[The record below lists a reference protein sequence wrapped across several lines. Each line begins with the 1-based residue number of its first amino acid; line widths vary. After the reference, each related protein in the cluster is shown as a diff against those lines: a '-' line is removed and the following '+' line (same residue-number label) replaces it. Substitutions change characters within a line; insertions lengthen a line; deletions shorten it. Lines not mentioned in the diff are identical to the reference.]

1 MFRPQIQK
9 TSTLFFI
16 ALFNI
21 CMVYIA
27 INSETKVKKVG
38 YHHKVQASEKM
49 EQCLLSLNQNFSF
62 KKSELDIYKTG
73 LMGVNNSLI
82 TTIQDYDSSMVKS
95 KLLTTHPN
103 FAAIFVDFFY
113 ETEIQS
119 GDTIAVS
126 MTGSFPGANIALLSV
141 CEVMDITP
149 IIMSSAGSSS
159 WGANREELS
168 WPVIE
173 NFLHTQKIIK
183 KKSVAYSMGGDND
196 NGDNLSDRGIE
207 ILESVIPEN
216 VIFINELNLLDNIA
230 TKLNIFRESSKNY
243 SMYINIGGGASSLGS
258 GDDKDTLQVGLI
270 NLLDIQDFKFDG
282 FENSIAYNFLKPNNK
297 EKSEKDS
304 IVSPIPMLNIKN
316 ITKLVPESYKREF
329 FNKNMDIAKGSLFYK
344 YDSYNPFVILLCLFL
359 SLGLVVAI
367 GFFSHLQ
374 IKRRME
380 THEVDSII

>member
-21 CMVYIA
+21 CMVYLA
-27 INSETKVKKVG
+27 VNSEIKVKKIG

-49 EQCLLSLNQNFSF
+49 QQCLSAINQNFSF

-73 LMGVNNSLI
+73 LIGINNSSI

-103 FAAIFVDFFY
+103 FSAILVEFFY
-113 ETEIQS
+113 ETEIKD

-141 CEVMDITP
+141 CETMN
-149 IIMSSAGSSS
+149 IIPVIISSAGSSS

-173 NFLHTQKIIK
+173 DFLYAQKLIEQ
-183 KKSVAYSMGGDND
+183 KSVAYSMGGDND
-196 NGDNLSDRGIE
+196 NGDNLPDKGIE
-207 ILESVIPEN
+207 ILESAIPDN
-216 VIFINELNLLDNIA
+216 SIFVNELNLLDNIE
-230 TKLNIFRESSKNY
+230 TKTDLFKRLSRNY
-243 SMYINIGGGASSLGS
+243 SMYVNIGGGASSLGA
-258 GDDKDTLQVGLI
+258 GNDKDTLQVGLI
-270 NLLDIQDFKFDG
+270 NLLDVQDLVFDG
-282 FENSIAYNFLKPNNK
+282 FEKSIAYDFLNPSHG
-297 EKSEKDS
+297 EE
-304 IVSPIPMLNIKN
+304 PIPMLNIKN
-316 ITKLVPESYKREF
+316 ITKLVPESYKIEF
-329 FNKNMDIAKGSLFYK
+329 FKGNMDITKGSLFYK
-344 YDSYNPFVILLCLFL
+344 YDSYNPIVILLCLFL
-359 SLGLVVAI
+359 SLGLVVLI
-367 GFFSHLQ
+367 GIFSHFQ